1 MNTRKRRVAMPQKTT
16 FLSSLGLLL
25 FFCSL
30 ISPAAAEVVDQIAGV
45 VEGEIVTLSD
55 IRWLLRYKGMS
66 APEDPAARRELH
78 MTVLNRI
85 IDQKL
90 IANQAQQTP
99 GIRITSEEVEAQLEA
114 YRSRFANQEE
124 FQERLEAMEISL
136 PDLRDLI
143 RRELAVWKFVQL
155 RFEPF
160 IIVLPQQIQ
169 TYYEE
174 ELVPRLE
181 ASGSPIP
188 PLELVQEQIRE
199 ILILE
204 RTNEA
209 MDRWVTNARRRA
221 RVQILLDRK
230 EPPTPNLPPGLRET
244 IELRPVP

>member
-1 MNTRKRRVAMPQKTT
+1 MPQKALTW
-16 FLSSLGLLL
+16 SLFSMLLLWGLLL
-25 FFCSL
+25 PRTSM
-30 ISPAAAEVVDQIAGV
+30 AEIVDRIAGV
-45 VEGEIVTLSD
+45 VEGEAVTLSD
-55 IRWLLRYKGMS
+55 IRWLLRYKGMTV
-66 APEDPAARRELH
+66 PEDPAAQRNLYF
-78 MTVLNRI
+78 TVLNRI

-99 GIRITSEEVEAQLEA
+99 GIRITPEEVETQLEA
-114 YRSRFANQEE
+114 YRSRFGSPEE
-124 FQERLEAMEISL
+124 FQERLQAMEITRA
-136 PDLRDLI
+136 DLHDLI

-174 ELVPRLE
+174 EFVPRLKE
-181 ASGSPIP
+181 TGSPIP
-188 PLELVQEQIRE
+188 PLDLVQEQIRE

-221 RVQILLDRK
+221 RVQILLDR
-230 EPPTPNLPPGLRET
+230 PQPLTPNLPPALREK
-244 IELRPVP
+244 IELQPLPAP